1 MAFSSQTNPF
11 GEGTSSGGNPLG
23 FPREVQAPLQE
34 HAANSAA
41 LYRGILDKLTSCF
54 KPKTED
60 DGDDTV
66 IYDWIDNV
74 DVQVQSP
81 SDSINDLRYKCA
93 VILESFSINHE
104 RDSFT

>member
-1 MAFSSQTNPF
+1 M
-11 GEGTSSGGNPLG
+11 L
-23 FPREVQAPLQE
+23 PREVQAPLQE
-34 HAANSAA
+34 HAANPAA
-41 LYRGILDKLTSCF
+41 PYRGILDKLTSCF

-60 DGDDTV
+60 GGDDTV

-74 DVQVQSP
+74 DVPEESP

-104 RDSFT
+104 RDSFTWQDIAQRLALEGRRETVSL